1 MDCKMPEMD
10 GWEATAMI
18 RTHEG
23 AHGSQRLPI
32 IAITANA
39 MPGDREKCRKAGM
52 DDYLAKPVT
61 LEEFQVAVAR
71 WIPGYSTPAAQ
82 EELV

>member
-1 MDCKMPEMD
+1 MPEMD
-10 GWEATAMI
+10 GWEAAAMI
-18 RTHEG
+18 RKHEG
-23 AHGSQRLPI
+23 ARGNQRVPI

-61 LEEFQVAVAR
+61 LEELQVAVAR
-71 WIPGYSTPAAQ
+71 WIPDCSTPAAQ
-82 EELV
+82 KELV